1 MTDGEIQR
9 SCING
14 VDFSGSNFSRN
25 RRPFIWTLTSL
36 KDCKFDRAN
45 LTDARFRGVDFTG
58 CTFDGADISGIK
70 LYDERNAKLV
80 VTKAQLED
88 AHWDSDNPPD
98 IRIGIY
104 DANTGESLSSWVAA
118 RKHQNS

>member
-58 CTFDGADISGIK
+58 CTFDGAYISGMILSNQRDSPK
-70 LYDERNAKLV
+70 TKVV
-80 VTKAQLED
+80 VTRAQLQK
-88 AHWDSDNPPD
+88 AHWKTRPVIAPD
-98 IRIGIY
+98 VV
-104 DANTGESLSSWVAA
+104 DADTGEPLTL
-118 RKHQNS
+118 